1 MFKVTSKNNFINAIT
16 LLICLIPTSLIIG
29 AAISEFFLSL
39 AALLFLIYT
48 LIYKDW
54 NYYKKKI
61 FIILIFFY
69 IYILFSSLISEFPI
83 NSLRSSA
90 FYFRFYFFSLAIWF
104 LLDNSKNFLK
114 YFFFSIFFTLTFAF
128 VYSLFEI
135 FDSIRFAN
143 KLADY
148 RISGFFGTELIQ
160 GSFFLRL
167 LTVFVGVYILLNNN
181 KYNFIFNLI
190 FFISIFTILV
200 SGERSSIG
208 LLFIFLFVF
217 FIFYSLKILKKITI
231 LVFIFFIMFSSIYYL
246 PGLKQRIF
254 INTKNL
260 ILENEKVN
268 FFSRGHQEH
277 YESALKMFKKN
288 IITGVG
294 IRNFRLECRKAEYN
308 YIGVNACTTHPHNTY
323 IQFLAE
329 TGVIG
334 LIFILSIF
342 FYFCKFLI
350 VNFLTILKRQPINQS
365 AVFFAIAIFI
375 NLFPFVPTGS
385 FFNNWLSTLYYLP
398 IAFFFYSLDKE
409 KNDYHI

>member
-1 MFKVTSKNNFINAIT
+1 MFKVTSKNNFVNVIT

-29 AAISEFFLSL
+29 AAVSEFFLSI

-48 LIYKDW
+48 IIYKDW
-54 NYYKKKI
+54 HYYKKKI

-69 IYILFSSLISEFPI
+69 IYILFSSLISEFKI

-90 FYFRFYFFSLAIWF
+90 FYFRFYLFFLAIWF
-104 LLDNSKNFLK
+104 LLDNNKNFLK
-114 YFFFSIFFTLTFAF
+114 YFFFSIFITLIFAF
-128 VYSLFEI
+128 VYSFFDI
-135 FDSIRFAN
+135 FDSIGSAS

-167 LTVFVGVYILLNNN
+167 FIVFVGIYVFLNNF
-181 KYNFIFNLI
+181 KYNFIFYSI
-190 FFISIFTILV
+190 FFISIFIILV

-208 LLFIFLFVF
+208 LLIIFLFLF
-217 FIFYSLKILKKITI
+217 FIFYSLKISKKIKI
-231 LVFIFFIMFSSIYYL
+231 LFFIFLTIFLSIHNL

-260 ILENEKVN
+260 IFENEKVN

-277 YESALKMFKKN
+277 YVSALKMFKKN

-308 YIGVNACTTHPHNTY
+308 YIGANACTTHPHNTY

-334 LIFILSIF
+334 LIFILSF
-342 FYFCKFLI
+342 FLYLCKFLI
-350 VNFLTILKRQPINQS
+350 VNFLAILKRQPINRP

-398 IAFFFYSLDKE
+398 LAFFFYSLDQEIK
-409 KNDYHI
+409 